1 MSQGTERKKLLAT
14 SKDLHKTKSARSIKP
29 LLKTPAEH
37 ENIFLLRKAER
48 KITGHGVCTVV
59 QRDRDT
65 HTHTDYFFYGGDKNF
80 V

>member
-1 MSQGTERKKLLAT
+1 MSQGTERIKLLAT
-14 SKDLHKTKSARSIKP
+14 SKDLHKTKNARSIKP

-48 KITGHGVCTVV
+48 KITGHRVCTVV
-59 QRDRDT
+59 QRDT
-65 HTHTDYFFYGGDKNF
+65 HTHTQIIFYGGDKNF